1 MATMLSRD
9 TRTFEADED
18 LSAAQFHFVTLEA
31 DGQVD
36 LADADAENCIGVL
49 LNNPDAAGKAATVVV
64 SGRVLVEAGGTITA
78 GDAVATNNAGE
89 AIELTDSSSAT
100 AVTMGYAVEDAVDGQ
115 IFTIELIQGGNV
127 SDQS

>member
-9 TRTFEADED
+9 TRTFEAGED

-64 SGRVLVEAGGTITA
+64 SGRVLVEAGGAITA

-89 AIELTDSSSAT
+89 AIELTASASAT